1 MTSEPE
7 DTALVDHP
15 LEVLTEAGLTKPP
28 SPLDRVRT
36 LLHRYPALSPAV
48 VLIISMI
55 VFGLLNDRF
64 LSTTNLSL
72 VVQQVAVIGAL
83 AIGQTLIILT
93 AGIDLSVGAA
103 MILSTLVAAGV
114 ATDQGW
120 PGPLAL
126 LVALVVGIAT
136 GVINGVLVTRL
147 NLPPFIVTLG
157 TLNVFT
163 AVALLYSAAATTR
176 GIEMPGAP
184 DLDRQFIRGR
194 WRPDHLR
201 CRADDPALRRH
212 GVRPEPDL
220 VGPPCVRRRR

>member
-1 MTSEPE
+1 M
-7 DTALVDHP
+7 
-15 LEVLTEAGLTKPP
+15 LTEAGLTKPP

-64 LSTTNLSL
+64 LSTANLSL

-114 ATDQGW
+114 GD
-120 PGPLAL
+120 
-126 LVALVVGIAT
+126 
-136 GVINGVLVTRL
+136 
-147 NLPPFIVTLG
+147 
-157 TLNVFT
+157 
-163 AVALLYSAAATTR
+163 
-176 GIEMPGAP
+176 
-184 DLDRQFIRGR
+184 
-194 WRPDHLR
+194 
-201 CRADDPALRRH
+201 
-212 GVRPEPDL
+212 
-220 VGPPCVRRRR
+220 